1 MEQVSKD
8 FLNKVRVNTYIYT
21 FTFIALAVGYGLKY
35 SEGAEPMILLIAAFA
50 FCTLGRQIR
59 LATDMGGA
67 LKADTQPKGASLG
80 PWAWLLLWLYWA
92 AIQYDVYL
100 GLLLFDIYRKGP
112 PERWSFFISD
122 VDEIVGDYH
131 ILF

>member
-50 FCTLGRQIR
+50 FYTLGRQIR

-67 LKADTQPKGASLG
+67 LKADTQPKA
-80 PWAWLLLWLYWA
+80 PAWVRGVAFIVVIWA
-92 AIQYDVYL
+92 A
-100 GLLLFDIYRKGP
+100 F
-112 PERWSFFISD
+112 SMMFI
-122 VDEIVGDYH
+122 
-131 ILF
+131 